1 VDELRLLAYPQIAGK
16 GKALFAGAERR
27 RGPDL
32 LDVQR
37 LSDWVGNACLGV
49 GAVVATQSAG

>member
-1 VDELRLLAYPQIAGK
+1 VDEFRLIADPRIGGE